1 MIDLL
6 LGFGLSNFC
15 ISMLLAAVAW
25 TVQKKTQKPL
35 LAHLLWLLVLIK
47 LVTPSFFTV
56 PLMEVPTVQA
66 QILAQIEAAQLANAN
81 GLVDD
86 AKVFN
91 SDANLV
97 NPDFSAFQADAL
109 SAQSTEI
116 EVATHAWIDPLKNT
130 LAIIWITG
138 SLAILGWSFW
148 RVFRFNQLLN
158 AASQPASAEILATVK
173 HLARRLGLKH
183 SPQVVLANAQ
193 IPPMVWWIGG
203 RERIVLP
210 LQLVQEMPADELRWL
225 LAHEVGHVR
234 RRDHWVRWLEWIS
247 CIAFWWNPVT
257 WMARQHLR
265 VNEEICCD
273 ALVMTSLRPNPKT
286 YANSLL
292 NAVEF
297 LLAPLQRPPAM
308 ASEINNGGVLE
319 RRLKM
324 IISKTPLPTTP
335 RWMTVAIL
343 LCAVVLLPIGVA
355 QAQEPDVNAVTARLI
370 AAVQA
375 GELTEAQAAKMMG
388 VLAEEQFAGKLNAAK
403 AHKDGATLRR
413 WKESNKGKPGM
424 MEYYLEMGVSN
435 KTYEKVVI
443 ELHENGI
450 PREILEPVMGG
461 MIRLIHDGKGVENK
475 RRIYAYFKE
484 LGLSD
489 DQAKL
494 VHKYAQKL
502 TQALADRKVEY
513 RNRATQLDLTR
524 QERYRRME
532 DEAREQS
539 ERETVIVDTLDLAAQ
554 EVYNAI
560 SSGTISE
567 EEGQAELRAR
577 KEEAVRSADMYAR
590 FEAAAQ
596 RIKAFV
602 AAGRMSKEEA
612 QESLE
617 TLKKE
622 MAKAREGVSERDQA
636 EIDSRIGA
644 RARLNF
650 TFNTQD
656 QQRPITR
663 GEYGNIADELTAAVD
678 AGKISRE
685 DARARLNVL
694 EQRMREQHNEQQ
706 DRITS
711 IKQRVDVAV
720 EKIRAAVKSG
730 HISAEEGRGELM
742 ELRQKLAEIEAELA
756 ARDEY
761 RQLEPR
767 VERLRLLEDREVALK
782 EKDMK
787 MEYEVVMQQI
797 RKAVAAGEMT
807 REDATKK
814 LAKMK
819 EAMNKASGSDGE
831 E

>member
-1 MIDLL
+1 
-6 LGFGLSNFC
+6 
-15 ISMLLAAVAW
+15 
-25 TVQKKTQKPL
+25 
-35 LAHLLWLLVLIK
+35 
-47 LVTPSFFTV
+47 
-56 PLMEVPTVQA
+56 
-66 QILAQIEAAQLANAN
+66 
-81 GLVDD
+81 
-86 AKVFN
+86 
-91 SDANLV
+91 
-97 NPDFSAFQADAL
+97 
-109 SAQSTEI
+109 
-116 EVATHAWIDPLKNT
+116 
-130 LAIIWITG
+130 
-138 SLAILGWSFW
+138 
-148 RVFRFNQLLN
+148 
-158 AASQPASAEILATVK
+158 
-173 HLARRLGLKH
+173 
-183 SPQVVLANAQ
+183 
-193 IPPMVWWIGG
+193 
-203 RERIVLP
+203 
-210 LQLVQEMPADELRWL
+210 
-225 LAHEVGHVR
+225 
-234 RRDHWVRWLEWIS
+234 
-247 CIAFWWNPVT
+247 
-257 WMARQHLR
+257 
-265 VNEEICCD
+265 
-273 ALVMTSLRPNPKT
+273 
-286 YANSLL
+286 
-292 NAVEF
+292 
-297 LLAPLQRPPAM
+297 
-308 ASEINNGGVLE
+308 
-319 RRLKM
+319 
-324 IISKTPLPTTP
+324 
-335 RWMTVAIL
+335 
-343 LCAVVLLPIGVA
+343 
-355 QAQEPDVNAVTARLI
+355 
-370 AAVQA
+370 
-375 GELTEAQAAKMMG
+375 
-388 VLAEEQFAGKLNAAK
+388 
-403 AHKDGATLRR
+403 
-413 WKESNKGKPGM
+413 
-424 MEYYLEMGVSN
+424 
-435 KTYEKVVI
+435 
-443 ELHENGI
+443 
-450 PREILEPVMGG
+450 
-461 MIRLIHDGKGVENK
+461 
-475 RRIYAYFKE
+475 
-484 LGLSD
+484 
-489 DQAKL
+489 L

-577 KEEAVRSADMYAR
+577 KEEAVRSADMNAR